1 MDNKHVG
8 WIIIGMA
15 ALMIIIVFLYSA
27 ALKDIVSSSCTA
39 VGHGDSCPM
48 YETITKQN
56 YLAFTII
63 GILVIFGVIL
73 ITTKPNEKIVV
84 KKIKERIVA
93 ERKPVDYTRLNN
105 EEKHL
110 VKLLEEA
117 DGGIFQS
124 DLVDKSGYGKVR
136 VTRILDKLE
145 GRQVIERKR
154 RGMSNFVVL
163 KNS

>member
-1 MDNKHVG
+1 
-8 WIIIGMA
+8 
-15 ALMIIIVFLYSA
+15 
-27 ALKDIVSSSCTA
+27 
-39 VGHGDSCPM
+39 M

-93 ERKPVDYTRLNN
+93 ERKPVDYTKLNN

-124 DLVDKSGYGKVR
+124 DLEDKSGSGKVR
-136 VTRILDKLE
+136 LTRILDKLE
-145 GRQVIERKR
+145 GRQIVERKR

-163 KNS
+163 RG